1 MHKKVVVIFYIALLK
16 IFLITAMQGEFA
28 ARSMG
33 NALQNTAD
41 LPTIDLSRTGKSHS
55 RNASRSPRRSG
66 RPARSPSPTTAK
78 SQSNSVV
85 PGRSSPLLF
94 NFATVNSAPK
104 LTRRVSDSNLPTF
117 KGGVPGSPLKL
128 QESLS
133 RQNKSR
139 HRASSG
145 NETTINVAGS
155 KSSQNSKLAND
166 HISLNLRSKDD
177 IPEEIVVAFKSDI
190 MESIGFVVLC
200 LMIVIGVCFCI
211 MSELTLSVTVFIIL
225 SVLSGLIA
233 FTMKLLEG
241 KHYYIFS
248 VFFSFIGLAIYR
260 VHGNSVLYGL
270 AITFLLITS
279 FWNKGSELLRKSLPD
294 PPIDVAE
301 KDTLLT
307 VKKSEDQVF
316 SKLFGNR

>member
-1 MHKKVVVIFYIALLK
+1 MQTWIVYAVLSMIFAGLTSVLAKYGLKNIHPDLGLGIRTTVIF
-16 IFLITAMQGEFA
+16 FLIT
-28 ARSMG
+28 
-33 NALQNTAD
+33 L
-41 LPTIDLSRTGKSHS
+41 
-55 RNASRSPRRSG
+55 
-66 RPARSPSPTTAK
+66 
-78 SQSNSVV
+78 
-85 PGRSSPLLF
+85 
-94 NFATVNSAPK
+94 
-104 LTRRVSDSNLPTF
+104 
-117 KGGVPGSPLKL
+117 
-128 QESLS
+128 
-133 RQNKSR
+133 
-139 HRASSG
+139 
-145 NETTINVAGS
+145 INVVGS

-200 LMIVIGVCFCI
+200 LMIVIGVGFCI

-260 VHGNSVLYGL
+260 VHGNSVLCGL

-294 PPIDVAE
+294 PPIEIAE
-301 KDTLLT
+301 KDTLPR
-307 VKKSEDQVF
+307 VEKSEDQVF